1 MAQVIG
7 VTVAEDY
14 IEDVMVFRSEEY
26 AEAFASGFTRGAG
39 HYGAGSAFV
48 FLEDDSNGCFADIEG
63 DTWESTYTEQRKA
76 LAKKARE
83 RIATKRA
90 ELDA

>member
-7 VTVAEDY
+7 VTVAEGH
-14 IEDVMVFRSEEY
+14 IEDVKVFRSEEY
-26 AEAFASGFTRGAG
+26 AEAFASGFTSGAS

-48 FLEDDSNGCFADIEG
+48 FLEDDANGYFADIEG
-63 DTWESTYTEQRKA
+63 DTWDSEYTRQSQE

-83 RIATKRA
+83 RIAAKRA